1 MQILIANVI
10 GSAELERARGVLAA
24 AKFEDGRHTAGWA
37 AARVK
42 DNEQAV
48 AEIATHDLRDTFV
61 KQIESHP
68 VFNLV
73 VRPKTLI
80 GVMFSRY
87 APGHAYGNHVDNAIM
102 QRRRVDV
109 SFTLF
114 LSDPAAY
121 DGGELVIETQL
132 GHEAIKPNA
141 GTLFTYPATTLHR
154 VAPVTRGERLAM
166 VGWARSYVRDA
177 AQRELLFDLET
188 AQRTLF
194 DRYGKSPEL
203 DLISKSLSNLFR
215 LWVDD

>member
-1 MQILIANVI
+1 MHILIANVI
-10 GSAELERARGVLAA
+10 TPAELEYARRVLAA
-24 AKFEDGRHTAGWA
+24 AAFEDGRRTAGWA
-37 AARVK
+37 AAQLK
-42 DNEQAV
+42 NNEQAV
-48 AEIATHDLRDTFV
+48 ADVATHDLRDTLV

-68 VFNLV
+68 VFSLA
-73 VRPKTLI
+73 VRAKTLV

-102 QRRRVDV
+102 QRQRVDV

-114 LSDPAAY
+114 LSDPTAY
-121 DGGELVIETQL
+121 DGGELIIDTHL

-141 GTLFTYPATTLHR
+141 GTLFAYPATTLHR
-154 VAPVTRGERLAM
+154 VAPVARGERLAM

-203 DLISKSLSNLFR
+203 DLITKSVSNLFR
-215 LWVDD
+215 LWADD